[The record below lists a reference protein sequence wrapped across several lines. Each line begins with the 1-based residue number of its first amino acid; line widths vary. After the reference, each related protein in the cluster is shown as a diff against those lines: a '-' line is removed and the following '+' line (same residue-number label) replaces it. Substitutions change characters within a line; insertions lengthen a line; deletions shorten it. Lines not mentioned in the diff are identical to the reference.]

1 MTAFN
6 TPRRAIA
13 LLAAAFVLSTPA
25 LAQKPEHAGGKGKG
39 GDKQEQKYEQK
50 GQKSAGKQQDKAV
63 KRAEKRER
71 QEIKHGGYFNDA
83 HRTNVRQYYTQYYA
97 ENRRC
102 PPGLAKKNN
111 GCMPP
116 GQARKWQVGQPIPS
130 GVAVYS
136 VPQPVMVHLPPAPY
150 GYRYARVGGDI
161 VLIQVQGSIIVDI
174 IQALLG

>member
-6 TPRRAIA
+6 TTRRAIA
-13 LLAAAFVLSTPA
+13 LLAAAFMLAAPA
-25 LAQKPEHAGGKGKG
+25 LAEKPEHAGGKGKG
-39 GDKQEQKYEQK
+39 NKQEMKAEKQADKQR
-50 GQKSAGKQQDKAV
+50 DKAE

-71 QEIKHGGYFNDA
+71 QEIKHGAYFNDE
-83 HRTNVRQYYTQYYA
+83 HRTYVRQYYTQYYA
-97 ENRRC
+97 EKHRC

-116 GQARKWQVGQPIPS
+116 GQARKWQVGQPIPA

-136 VPQPVMVHLPPAPY
+136 VPQPVIVHLPPAPY

-161 VLIQVQGSIIVDI
+161 VLVQVQGNIIVDI

>member
-1 MTAFN
+1 MTALK
-6 TPRRAIA
+6 TTRRAIA
-13 LLAAAFVLSTPA
+13 LLATAFLLSTPA
-25 LAQKPEHAGGKGKG
+25 LAEKPEWAGKGKG
-39 GDKQEQKYEQK
+39 GDKHEQKQEMK
-50 GQKSAGKQQDKAV
+50 AEKHADKRHDKAE
-63 KRAEKRER
+63 KRAQKRER
-71 QEIKHGGYFNDA
+71 QEIKQGAYFNDD
-83 HRTNVRQYYTQYYA
+83 HRTYVRQYYTQYYA
-97 ENRRC
+97 EKHRC

-116 GQARKWQVGQPIPS
+116 GQARKWQVGQPVPT

-161 VLIQVQGSIIVDI
+161 VLIQVQGNIIVDI